1 MLRRCFGGVS
11 SALCAKDHLLMNNGG
26 SSGLWGSIGG
36 VDGDAALSCSPS
48 MFGAVSTSDGSSPKR
63 ITTMGFA
70 LYTSA
75 RGSGLSMH
83 TPKADVP
90 MGQFEFMKEYN
101 QFRDRS
107 GRVPDHY
114 VDKYRATYWRV
125 DEYIRRS
132 ENYLRSQGFFYLPT
146 LDFPWYKGC
155 MPLFSSYQIRIHYSR
170 HHRAYVDKLN
180 QLIEGTP
187 LYGLQL
193 DELIVRCSND
203 PSLVGVLNNAA
214 QHYNHS
220 FFWKCIQPVGSNIPP
235 DLEAAVEAQY
245 GSVQKLKEDFL
256 SAALSLFGSGWV
268 YWVYDLNK
276 KAFEVVSYS
285 NAGCPLSQSGVVPL
299 LCVDV
304 WEHAYYVDY
313 ENNRSTYL
321 SKYFDVVDWH
331 WAERHWKN
339 ATGQEYHDMKWW

>member
-1 MLRRCFGGVS
+1 MLRRCFGTSPAVATAANLLLNGGAAGLRGSVGGVS
-11 SALCAKDHLLMNNGG
+11 AAE
-26 SSGLWGSIGG
+26 SSL
-36 VDGDAALSCSPS
+36 AAASFPASSPS
-48 MFGAVSTSDGSSPKR
+48 S
-63 ITTMGFA
+63 A

-75 RGSGLSMH
+75 RGGGLAMH

-90 MGQFEFMKEYN
+90 MGQFDFMAQYN
-101 QFRDRS
+101 EFRDRS

-114 VDKYRATYWRV
+114 VDKYRNTYWRV

-132 ENYLRSQGFFYLPT
+132 ENYIRSQGFFYLPA

-155 MPLFSSYQIRIHYSR
+155 MPLFSSYQIRLHYGR

-193 DELIVRCSND
+193 DELIVRCGND
-203 PSLVGVLNNAA
+203 KNLTGVLNNAC

-220 FFWKCIQPVGSNIPP
+220 FFWKCIQPLGSNIPP
-235 DLEAAVEAQY
+235 DLSAAVENQY
-245 GSVQKLKEDFL
+245 GSVQKFKEAFL
-256 SAALSLFGSGWV
+256 SAGLSLFGSGWV
-268 YWVYDLNK
+268 YWVYNINT
-276 KAFEVVSYS
+276 KAFEIVSYS
-285 NAGCPLSQSGVVPL
+285 NAGCPLLKPELVPL

-304 WEHAYYVDY
+304 WEHSYYVDY
-313 ENNRSTYL
+313 ENDRSKYL

-331 WAERHWKN
+331 WAERHWKR